1 MADFFFFGTLC
12 HAPLLAEVL
21 GRKAES
27 QPARLAGYAAHWA
40 EGRAFP
46 LIEAREGAE
55 TPGLLV
61 TGLSAR
67 DVERLDFY
75 QGGFA
80 RLTCEVTVSTGQGTG
95 EGTARAR
102 AYFAAHGLW
111 QAGAPW
117 VLADWQARY
126 GAAVVATARE
136 IMAQFKVRPA
146 QAVMARYPQMLV
158 RGAARVR
165 AQDGAPATLRR
176 QSAPGDVTAQS
187 RSEPYARFFSVEE
200 QDLRFRRFD
209 GSMSDPVNRAA
220 FVSGDA
226 VTVLPY
232 DPQRDRVLL
241 IEQFRFGPH
250 VRGDQNPWQLEV
262 IAGRIDP
269 GETPEAA
276 ARREAVEEAGLVLAA
291 LIPLAQYYPSPGA
304 YAEFLYAYLAVTE
317 LPDGIA
323 GIFGLE
329 GEAEDI
335 RGHLIGFDDLMAL
348 VASGEIGNGP
358 TLLSALWLARERGR
372 LRGLLAPVEL

>member
-21 GRKAES
+21 GRKPES
-27 QPARLAGYAAHWA
+27 QPARLADYAVHWA

-46 LIEAREGAE
+46 LIQTCEGAE

-80 RLTCEVTVSTGQGTG
+80 RLTCEVTVATASGA
-95 EGTARAR
+95 ARAR

-117 VLADWQARY
+117 SLADWQARY

-176 QSAPGDVTAQS
+176 NPAPGDIAAQS

-232 DPQRDRVLL
+232 DPLRDRVLL

-269 GETPEAA
+269 GETPDEA
-276 ARREAVEEAGLVLAA
+276 ARREAVEEAGLTLTA
-291 LIPLAQYYPSPGA
+291 LIPVANYYPSPGA
-304 YAEFLYAYLAVTE
+304 YAEFLYSYLAVTD

-323 GIFGLE
+323 GVFGLE

-335 RGHLIGFDDLMAL
+335 RGHLIRFDDLMAL
-348 VASGEIGNGP
+348 VASGEVGNGP

-372 LRGLLAPVEL
+372 LRAAQPETGI